1 MAAIAPFEHP
11 GRTRHL
17 AVDERGTGLRATWRL
32 DLGFVNLSLWRRDVC
47 VETFR
52 LTPAEAGRLVSFL
65 VEGLAGAVPAP
76 EPAPA
81 LTVAPPPDDPATEP
95 SSPYRRRLAGAL
107 ERAAERLRS

>member
-32 DLGFVNLSLWRRDVC
+32 DLGFVTLSLWRHDVC

-52 LTPAEAGRLVSFL
+52 LTPAEASRLVAFL

-76 EPAPA
+76 APAPA
-81 LTVAPPPDDPATEP
+81 LTVAPPPDDAVAEP
-95 SSPYRRRLAGAL
+95 GSPYRRRLADAL
-107 ERAAERLRS
+107 EQRAERLRR